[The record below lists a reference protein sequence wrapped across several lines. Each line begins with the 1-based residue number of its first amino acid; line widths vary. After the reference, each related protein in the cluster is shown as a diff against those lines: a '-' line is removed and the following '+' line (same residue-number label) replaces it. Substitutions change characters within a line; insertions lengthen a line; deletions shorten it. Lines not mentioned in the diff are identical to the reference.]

1 MFLRKKRFIIPIVF
15 LLMCLVVS
23 SFAYRSIMQHDSKP
37 EDEGGDVV
45 GDSIQLN
52 YDKTYQEI
60 EGFGAS
66 GAWWAQDVGGWDN
79 IDDIMDLL
87 YDSKKGIGL
96 NIYRYN
102 IGAGQPTVADDPWRS
117 TESVEVSPGVYDLN
131 RDKNAINAMKAA
143 VKRGATVELF
153 ANSPPARLTKSGYSS
168 GDPNGLSNLP
178 PENEEA
184 FATYL
189 VDITELFLKEGIPVK
204 YLSPINEPQWEWK
217 GGQEGNHYEPEQVIS
232 LSRKVALELQ
242 KRDLPVK
249 LLIAESGTWNDP
261 NYTLAMYKRIM
272 DDEVLSKSIDAYAV
286 HSYWA
291 TEKDKRIA
299 AEYFSQFEDM
309 LPLYQTE
316 WCEMVN
322 GGAATLDAA
331 LTLAKTIHEDMTIL
345 NVSTWEQ
352 WLAVAKGDYRD
363 ALVYVNESTREFGAA
378 KRMWSFGNYAKF
390 IKPGY
395 HRIETDNGDSDIL
408 VSAYASPNEK
418 ETVIVA
424 INTSASEKPITF
436 GDLKGKKASIYET
449 SNNADLAL
457 VKEVNGLKHYVLP
470 AESVTTFV
478 IQTTSFL
485 EGILG

>member
-1 MFLRKKRFIIPIVF
+1 MILIVF
-15 LLMCLVVS
+15 LLICLVIS
-23 SFAYRSIMQHDSKP
+23 AFSYRSIMQRGSEPD
-37 EDEGGDVV
+37 DEGGDVV
-45 GDSIQLN
+45 GESIELN
-52 YDKTYQEI
+52 YAKTFQKI
-60 EGFGAS
+60 DGFGAS

-79 IDDIMDLL
+79 ISDIMDLL

-102 IGAGQPTVADDPWRS
+102 IGAGQPTIADDPWRS
-117 TESVEVSPGVYDLN
+117 TQSVEVSPGVYDLE
-131 RDKNAINAMKAA
+131 RDRNAIHAMKEA

-189 VDITELFLKEGIPVK
+189 VDITELFLKEGIPVT
-204 YLSPINEPQWEWK
+204 YLSPINEPQWDWK

-261 NYTLAMYKRIM
+261 NYTLTMYKRIM
-272 DDEVLSKSIDAYAV
+272 EDEVLSKSIDAYAV

-291 TEKDKRIA
+291 SERDKRIA

-331 LTLAKTIHEDMTIL
+331 LTLARTIHEDMTIL
-345 NVSTWEQ
+345 NVATWEQ

-395 HRIETDNGDSDIL
+395 QRIQVDSGDSDLL
-408 VSAYASPNEK
+408 VSAYVSPDEK
-418 ETVIVA
+418 KTVIVA
-424 INTSASEKPITF
+424 INPTGQEKSVSF
-436 GDLKGKKASIYET
+436 GGLKGKNASIYET

-457 VKEVNGLKHYVLP
+457 VKEVKGLKHHVLP

-478 IQTTSFL
+478 IQSTGFL

>member
-1 MFLRKKRFIIPIVF
+1 MFVRKKRVIIPIVF
-15 LLMCLVVS
+15 LLLCLVIS
-23 SFAYRSIMQHDSKP
+23 SFVYRSVWQRDTGSN
-37 EDEGGDVV
+37 DEGGDVV
-45 GDSIQLN
+45 GDTIQLN
-52 YDKTYQEI
+52 YDKTYQKI
-60 EGFGAS
+60 DGFGAS

-79 IDDIMDLL
+79 ISDIMDLL

-102 IGAGQPTVADDPWRS
+102 IGAGQPTVTDDPWRS
-117 TESVEVSPGVYDLN
+117 TQSVEVSPGVYDLS
-131 RDKNAINAMKAA
+131 RDKNAINAMKEA
-143 VKRGATVELF
+143 VKRGASVELF

-178 PENEEA
+178 TENEEA

-189 VDITELFLKEGIPVK
+189 VDITELFLKEGIPVT
-204 YLSPINEPQWEWK
+204 YLSPINEPQWDWK
-217 GGQEGNHYEPEQVIS
+217 SGQEGNHYEPEQVIS

-261 NYTLAMYKRIM
+261 NYTLTMYKRIM
-272 DDEVLSKSIDAYAV
+272 DDEVLSKSIDSYAV

-291 TEKDKRIA
+291 SERDKRIA
-299 AEYFSQFEDM
+299 AEYFEQFDDM

-331 LTLAKTIHEDMTIL
+331 LVLAKTIHEDMTIL

-363 ALVYVNESTREFGAA
+363 GLVYVNESTREFGAA

-395 HRIETDNGDSDIL
+395 QRIQTDNEDSDVL
-408 VSAYASPNEK
+408 VSAYVSPDK
-418 ETVIVA
+418 KKTVIVA
-424 INTSASEKPITF
+424 INQSLQEKPVNF
-436 GDLKGKKASIYET
+436 GELKGNKASIYET

-457 VKEVNGLKHYVLP
+457 VKEVKGLKHYVLP
-470 AESVTTFV
+470 AESVTTFE
-478 IQTTSFL
+478 IQTTGFF